1 MSLEIDQYQH
11 LLTAKIVVRRNEKNK
26 ILINVQDW
34 TEGNE
39 NESWIFLDKEEVEIL
54 INELKQLKEQL

>member
-1 MSLEIDQYQH
+1 M
-11 LLTAKIVVRRNEKNK
+11 RRNEKNK

-39 NESWIFLDKEEVEIL
+39 NESWIFLDKDEVEIL